1 MEVQVS
7 YRGESGLRDSGTGQS
22 LALLPNL
29 SRDPVA
35 FDGELKQPLR
45 FREAMSALHDV
56 VVSDL
61 RYQPKDKTAYE
72 EWKRH
77 ERLREQT
84 IFREVYKQ
92 AKSQTLEQ
100 AGVTPEMERQYQSA
114 VKRYWGVRM
123 QLSDHLRKNDPELW
137 RLTMPCDP
145 VITVA
150 DDSVFFECFS
160 ADESSY
166 GCLTVDREG
175 GLGKSDNT
183 QYGTTNVDYSWKLY
197 DQFQGLRTY
206 RQTRLNVDPEGF
218 GVSTTAQ
225 ADYREEKI
233 DLPEGWLRGFMQIQ
247 SAMSLPMRKVTL
259 SRECMYSVLAW
270 MKRHRARKSPRAL
283 RFELL
288 PGEAPRLVLEPWERS
303 FVSHSTK
310 YDGPPVPPIRVW
322 GTRRLLF
329 LSRVLPLV
337 DRFEVYLLG
346 TGLPSF
352 WVARMGEMRLTIG
365 NSGWTA
371 NDWTHGSAVDS
382 LRPPHTPSAD
392 LVDRIAAHVREKKS
406 VRLEDVMLS
415 TQADGGHCVAALGQ
429 LAHAG
434 QLIYDLTA
442 GVYRWRQ
449 VMPRALGEAE
459 LGPPNPEILA
469 SQALVAG
476 RKVKIESR
484 QNEAGGSLLITARIE
499 NTAVEVFVNGDGIIT
514 RGSCSCSHHRKNGVR
529 MGPCRHL
536 LAAREAAS
544 STGSASA
551 LSLESWYEWL
561 RTARRN

>member
-1 MEVQVS
+1 MHVLMR
-7 YRGESGLRDSGTGQS
+7 YHGESGLSSSRAGQDLS
-22 LALLPNL
+22 LLPNL
-29 SRDPVA
+29 ARDPVA

-72 EWKRH
+72 DWKRQ
-77 ERLREQT
+77 ERSREQT
-84 IFREVYKQ
+84 IYRQVYQQ
-92 AKSQTLEQ
+92 AKNQTLQE
-100 AGVTPEMERQYQSA
+100 AGISPQMERDYQAA
-114 VKRYWGVRM
+114 VKRYWDVR
-123 QLSDHLRKNDPELW
+123 LKFSDHLIKNDPALW

-150 DDSVFFECFS
+150 DDVVFFECFS

-183 QYGTTNVDYSWKLY
+183 LYGTTNVDYSWNLY

-206 RQTRLNVDPEGF
+206 RQTRLNVDPQGF
-218 GVSTTAQ
+218 GVATTGQ

-233 DLPEGWLRGFMQIQ
+233 DLPQGWLRGFMQIQ
-247 SAMSLPMRKVTL
+247 SAMSLPMRRVTL
-259 SRECMYSVLAW
+259 SRECMYSLLAW
-270 MKRHRARKSPRAL
+270 MKRHRAKKSPRAM

-288 PGEAPRLVLEPWERS
+288 PGESPRIVLEPWEQA
-303 FVSHSTK
+303 FVSHGTR

-322 GTRRLLF
+322 GARRLMF
-329 LSRVLPLV
+329 LSRVLPLA
-337 DRFEVYLLG
+337 DRFEVHLLG

-382 LRPPHTPSAD
+382 LHAPQSPPSS
-392 LVDRIAAHVREKKS
+392 LIDRIAAHVREKKS
-406 VRLEDVMLS
+406 ASLESVMLA
-415 TQADGGHCVAALGQ
+415 TGADGGNCLAALGH
-429 LAHAG
+429 LAHSG

-449 VMPRALGEAE
+449 IMPRALGEAE
-459 LGPPNPEILA
+459 LGPPNPEIVA
-469 SQALVAG
+469 GRALVAA
-476 RKVKIESR
+476 RKVRVESQR
-484 QNEAGGSLLITARIE
+484 NESGSVLIQARIE
-499 NTAVEVFVNGDGIIT
+499 NKRVEVMLNADGIIT
-514 RGSCSCSHHRKNGVR
+514 RGTCSCSHHHQNGIR

-536 LAAREAAS
+536 LAAREAA
-544 STGSASA
+544 TSAGPETS
-551 LSLESWYEWL
+551 SLESWFDWL